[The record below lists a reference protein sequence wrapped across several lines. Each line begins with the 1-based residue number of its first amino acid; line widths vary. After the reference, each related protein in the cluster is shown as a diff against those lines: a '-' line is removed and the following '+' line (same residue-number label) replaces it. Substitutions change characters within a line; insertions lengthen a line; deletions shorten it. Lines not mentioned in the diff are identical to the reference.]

1 MLIINE
7 IAGMVHNDTGIW
19 DLCSPIVIYIQIHRI
34 TDVHSC
40 KTATDKGVAACMV
53 NNSREE
59 AYYSDRHPGAG
70 LF

>member
-1 MLIINE
+1 MIQ
-7 IAGMVHNDTGIW
+7 AYGIYVNQ
-19 DLCSPIVIYIQIHRI
+19 LSFTFKYTELLTFSLARQLLTRGLPLV
-34 TDVHSC
+34 
-40 KTATDKGVAACMV
+40 MV

>member
-1 MLIINE
+1 
-7 IAGMVHNDTGIW
+7 MVHNDTGIHGI
-19 DLCSPIVIYIQIHRI
+19 DVKQLFIYISKHF
-34 TDVHSC
+34 TDVHSY